1 AEDDQY
7 DRMRLERPADRLGAA
22 ELGSYRCRVLVESGG
37 SGLVGLLPALCVW
50 PAAARLGQHHDA
62 SDALPQPDDV
72 MTKEAAEHAHE
83 DLDQADLRVAQ
94 EEAVH
99 PETAEEDPEQA
110 DDEAALGL
118 ALRSGASGGL
128 SVGALAVRGGAS
140 GGRAIGVRRRGAG
153 ACCG

>member
-1 AEDDQY
+1 PL
-7 DRMRLERPADRLGAA
+7 RLLLLSRPSPPPVPATLPLPTLFRSQGPAVGVSL
-22 ELGSYRCRVLVESGG
+22 EGG
-37 SGLVGLLPALCVW
+37 
-50 PAAARLGQHHDA
+50 RLGQHHDA
-62 SDALPQPDDV
+62 LDEPPDLDEGIED
-72 MTKEAAEHAHE
+72 EAAEHAHE